1 MNLFDTNVIT
11 TAMTN
16 KREGHERAKS
26 VFAQSKAIGRACIS
40 THNLAEI
47 YNVLTG
53 RMLIPPPQ
61 AKMLMERNLEG
72 VEVISLNEQDY
83 LNAIQRVSSLSIPGG
98 VIYDAIIAEC
108 AIKRQCET
116 LYTFN
121 LKHFTRLGADI
132 TAIAREP

>member
-1 MNLFDTNVIT
+1 MKFFDTNVFV
-11 TAMTN
+11 TAMLP
-16 KREGHERAKS
+16 KREFHDRAQTA
-26 VFAQSKAIGRACIS
+26 FATARSKGEACIS

-53 RMLIPPPQ
+53 RVLIDPVQ
-61 AKMLMERNLEG
+61 AKQLMDLNLHD
-72 VEVISLNEQDY
+72 VEIISITTNHCQIAL
-83 LNAIQRVSSLSIPGG
+83 ARVSSLGISGG
-98 VIYDAIIAEC
+98 VIFDAILAEC
-108 AIKRQCET
+108 AVQHQCDT

>member
-11 TAMTN
+11 TAMIS
-16 KREGHERAKS
+16 KREGHDRARS
-26 VFAQSKAIGRACIS
+26 IFSSSKANGRACIS

-53 RMLIPPPQ
+53 RMLIPPLQ
-61 AKMLMERNLEG
+61 ANILIEQNLEG
-72 VEVISLNEQDY
+72 VHVLELQQQDY
-83 LNAIQRVSSLSIPGG
+83 LNAIRRTSSLNISGG
-98 VIYDAIIAEC
+98 VIYDAIVAEC
-108 AIKRQCET
+108 AVRHQCEA

-132 TAIAREP
+132 VALAREP